1 MTCAAAL
8 HSGPIVASPAL
19 GIFLNARGNRKSAS
33 DGSGALSATTAMTY
47 TVFGDLETIDG
58 SLPARPIRP
67 SCAMTMRGGWS
78 ARTIPTPT
86 ARGRSR
92 CARCA
97 SRGVADGAVTRQE
110 LGTVTGLANADWA
123 AFSPAQAV
131 DIGYDSNAR
140 NYGELR

>member
-1 MTCAAAL
+1 
-8 HSGPIVASPAL
+8 
-19 GIFLNARGNRKSAS
+19 
-33 DGSGALSATTAMTY
+33 
-47 TVFGDLETIDG
+47 
-58 SLPARPIRP
+58 
-67 SCAMTMRGGWS
+67 MTMRGGWS

-92 CARCA
+92 CAR
-97 SRGVADGAVTRQE
+97 RADGAVTRQE
-110 LGTVTGLANADWA
+110 LGTVTGLADADWA